1 MSEENSQNFSNLE
14 FREQLYVFYLEIK
27 GELTKKNI
35 EIEKE
40 NLVEI
45 ANNTSQSVIL
55 NYIREL
61 FYMLINTKFPEEE
74 EKEQI
79 ISNQKRNKPSDLSQL
94 ENHICKLEYDIRVLL
109 QREFQNKIKTD
120 TLEMKVNAYTE
131 MENEF
136 EELKEKVKYEGG
148 KFLNNE
154 RKDNEIIILRQENS
168 TLKKEIKKY
177 KEDKEIYE
185 SKIKTGQ
192 ETIAKLKKDISS
204 LNKKMEKMEKDNINI
219 KQPNNNNSSI
229 NININNNGNSSS
241 KWIIKQENQEIT
253 NINHK
258 NNNTINHNSNSNFS
272 LKKRKINNFTKNY
285 RKYNSN
291 MGQTLTNNYNFQIR
305 SKFNNREKRLYNG
318 LQTNKIKSGR
328 RIMNNYENNNA
339 FTATYSKILSS
350 LYSKNKTPNKKNKNY
365 KKKNLSNTICVDDY
379 DRTFISNANKSRNFK
394 SNRKNKSYNKM
405 VGNIPNSK
413 FPLSSKHQANKNK
426 TASTQGK
433 NLRREKS
440 AAIHS
445 SLNVNKN

>member
-61 FYMLINTKFPEEE
+61 FYMLINTRFPEEEE

-291 MGQTLTNNYNFQIR
+291 M
-305 SKFNNREKRLYNG
+305 
-318 LQTNKIKSGR
+318 
-328 RIMNNYENNNA
+328 
-339 FTATYSKILSS
+339 
-350 LYSKNKTPNKKNKNY
+350 
-365 KKKNLSNTICVDDY
+365 D
-379 DRTFISNANKSRNFK
+379 
-394 SNRKNKSYNKM
+394 
-405 VGNIPNSK
+405 
-413 FPLSSKHQANKNK
+413 KH
-426 TASTQGK
+426 
-433 NLRREKS
+433 
-440 AAIHS
+440 
-445 SLNVNKN
+445 